1 MFFEEFVWNFMD
13 GFMEVSSDILLWI
26 MEPLAGI
33 VEFIHEI
40 MLMCIAL
47 ISPFLGII
55 VAGLIIYL
63 IGVIISL
70 IWAAIVDFY
79 IILTTK
85 KVVERVYA
93 TVIDKY
99 TVSDSDSTVFTGEG
113 FIYIPSSTEYR
124 IQLRYN
130 NCIDSINSSS
140 LYSSVRIGD
149 VVPVRYIRR
158 FDRKGRVVKSYL
170 KK

>member
-13 GFMEVSSDILLWI
+13 GFMEVTSDIVLWI
-26 MEPLAGI
+26 SEPVFMLLDKMAPFLEWFVMIIFPILCIVLVGAVIYLIILVLALIWQSI
-33 VEFIHEI
+33 VEF
-40 MLMCIAL
+40 
-47 ISPFLGII
+47 
-55 VAGLIIYL
+55 YTK
-63 IGVIISL
+63 
-70 IWAAIVDFY
+70 
-79 IILTTK
+79 LTTK
-85 KVVERVYA
+85 KVVETVYA

-113 FIYIPSSTEYR
+113 FIYIPSSIEYR